1 MGIFSFLEKKV
12 TMAELQSE
20 LTAVA
25 SNAAQQVCFKELAL
39 QIAISYIA
47 NTISKCEF
55 KVYEKGEEVKNELY
69 YMLNVN
75 PNPNQ
80 SSSQFLNAFV
90 TRYYRNGEVL
100 IFPDVA
106 KRRLYVADGFST
118 DEKPFA
124 ENIYSTITVENETL
138 RRKYKASEVFYF
150 RLDDMPVKRLIDG
163 SFEQYGKVMQAAIDK
178 FLHSNGRKYKMVLDQ
193 YKAGDPAFAQLFET
207 VLKKQLESFVTN
219 PNAVYPQFR
228 GIDLQEMHTGV
239 SGNSADMIAM
249 RKEVFDMV
257 AQAFK
262 IPLSMMYGNIT
273 NINDMVNMFLTFT
286 IDPLADMIGE
296 EITRKTYTFDEW
308 SKGSYVRLDTSCI
321 SHVDILDVADKV
333 MNIVGSGTLCIDE
346 VRERIGK
353 APLDN
358 DLGKHHFVTRN
369 YATPEEVLTVQPKQ
383 PEPTEELIEQPT
395 EQPTQQKRKVVKNR
409 GKV

>member
-12 TMAELQSE
+12 TMAELQTE
-20 LTAVA
+20 LSGVA
-25 SNAAQQVCFKELAL
+25 ANAAQQYCFKELAL

-55 KVYEKGEEVKNELY
+55 KVYEKGEEVQNELY
-69 YMLNVN
+69 YMLNVS

-100 IFPDVA
+100 VFPD
-106 KRRLYVADGFST
+106 RIRNRMYVADGFQT
-118 DEKPFA
+118 DEKPLA
-124 ENIYSTITVENETL
+124 ENVYSTITVENETL

-150 RLDDMPVKRLIDG
+150 RLDDIPIKRLIDG
-163 SFEQYGKVMQAAIDK
+163 TFEQYGQVMQAAMDS
-178 FLHSNGRKYKMVLDQ
+178 FLRSNGKKYKLLLDQ
-193 YKAGDPAFAQLFET
+193 YKAGDPEFAQLFEN
-207 VLKKQLESFVTN
+207 VLKKQLETFVKN

-228 GIDLQEMHTGV
+228 GIDLQEMNTGA
-239 SGNSADMIAM
+239 SGTSSDMIAM

-296 EITRKTYTFDEW
+296 EITRKAYTFDEW
-308 SKGSYVRLDTSCI
+308 KKGSYVRLDTSCI

-353 APLDN
+353 APLNN

-369 YATPEEVLTVQPKQ
+369 YATPEEVLKVQEEEGKDVETV
-383 PEPTEELIEQPT
+383 EQT
-395 EQPTQQKRKVVKNR
+395 DNENETGYLERQRR
-409 GKV
+409 